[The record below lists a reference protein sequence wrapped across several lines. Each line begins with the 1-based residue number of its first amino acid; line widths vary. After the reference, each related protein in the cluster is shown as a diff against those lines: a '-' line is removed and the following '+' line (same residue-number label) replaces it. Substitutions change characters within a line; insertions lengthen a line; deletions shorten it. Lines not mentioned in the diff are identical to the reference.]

1 MLLGQL
7 WFAGRRNRFSPT
19 PLIEVWVQDIIQYA
33 KIISEKW
40 EKLQGHF
47 KDMLALQWGP
57 SLMLSLENTWGNS

>member
-19 PLIEVWVQDIIQYA
+19 PLIEVWVQDMVQYA

-47 KDMLALQWGP
+47 KDMLALQWLGP
-57 SLMLSLENTWGNS
+57 IFDAVFGEYLGK